1 MSELA
6 TMYQYFKGVS
16 SEETKKPTFC
26 PNKDKTSIESGVSAV
41 TNNQTTT
48 DYMQMIGIEKS
59 INETVNLNYV
69 NIESC
74 TNNDILS
81 NELKIVEPT
90 YFDSEEGNKNDEF
103 SLECSNRL
111 EDFQTGIFNDHT
123 SDYLIQP
130 SNIPVHQYSIK
141 DTFSDYLI
149 NPSNVPYYTKDDLIP
164 NAYSNTDMSETFM
177 KLNFSKKNN
186 NGLTM
191 TNIVDPKITNSN
203 CLKRQLSDSSGSRVD
218 DELLEIINDFKNNV
232 FTIQEVENLVST
244 WKNRNDV
251 QQSYKD
257 KQEQLQNM
265 RKEYERIQNEMKE
278 KLKRPTPF
286 DRMKKIFT
294 RRKFIRRDV
303 DNDKVSSKTMTSSN
317 ENQRPASSLSAHSMT
332 SVSSGRLSTS
342 SSASLG
348 DSGTH
353 SDNDER
359 KQIFNTSLR
368 NSASCNPMDNYLIP
382 PTPRRVPT
390 PETTP
395 IDEKDVLNFDSNYCI
410 FPSNIPVNTNNLIN
424 HLSHDYMNFPGL
436 NTITEAKEISSESDL
451 VSLQTIKIP
460 KSDTLCKTSQ
470 FFNPCT
476 SFKCVVPKEIEIGT
490 KEEF

>member
-16 SEETKKPTFC
+16 AEDTQEKTCIIQEETPM
-26 PNKDKTSIESGVSAV
+26 ESSLLSVI
-41 TNNQTTT
+41 NDQTTT
-48 DYMQMIGIEKS
+48 DYMPMIGKEKVCKE
-59 INETVNLNYV
+59 IVDLNYA
-69 NIESC
+69 NIASC
-74 TNNDILS
+74 SNSDILS

-111 EDFQTGIFNDHT
+111 EDFHSAILNEPS

-130 SNIPVHQYSIK
+130 SNIPVPQYSTK
-141 DTFSDYLI
+141 ENAYSDYLI
-149 NPSNVPYYTKDDLIP
+149 NPSNLPYTATNNSIT
-164 NAYSNTDMSETFM
+164 NTYSSIDMSETFM
-177 KLNFSKKNN
+177 KLNFNKKNTN
-186 NGLTM
+186 CVSTS
-191 TNIVDPKITNSN
+191 NIVDPKLTNSN
-203 CLKRQLSDSSGSRVD
+203 CLKRQLSDSSSSRVD

-232 FTIQEVENLVST
+232 FTIQEVENLVSS
-244 WKNRNDV
+244 WKTRNDV
-251 QQSYKD
+251 QQSYKE

-294 RRKFIRRDV
+294 RRKSIRRDV
-303 DNDKVSSKTMTSSN
+303 DSDKLCSKTSTSST
-317 ENQRPASSLSAHSMT
+317 ETQRPASSLSAHSVS

-368 NSASCNPMDNYLIP
+368 ISTSSNPMDNYLIP
-382 PTPRRVPT
+382 PTPRRVIT

-395 IDEKDVLNFDSNYCI
+395 LEEKDMLNFDSNYCI
-410 FPSNIPVNTNNLIN
+410 FPSNIPVTTNLV
-424 HLSHDYMNFPGL
+424 SHDYMNFPGL
-436 NTITEAKEISSESDL
+436 NTITEAKEISLESDL
-451 VSLQTIKIP
+451 VSLQPIKIS
-460 KSDTLCKTSQ
+460 KSDNLCNNTSQ

-476 SFKCVVPKEIEIGT
+476 SFKCAVPKSNEVGYT
-490 KEEF
+490 KDEL

>member
-16 SEETKKPTFC
+16 SEDTQE
-26 PNKDKTSIESGVSAV
+26 KTSCHIMEKTPMES
-41 TNNQTTT
+41 T
-48 DYMQMIGIEKS
+48 DYMPMIGKEKLT
-59 INETVNLNYV
+59 NETVDLIYA

-74 TNNDILS
+74 SNSDILS

-111 EDFQTGIFNDHT
+111 EDFHSAILNEPS

-130 SNIPVHQYSIK
+130 SNIPVHQYSTK
-141 DTFSDYLI
+141 DNAYSDYLI
-149 NPSNVPYYTKDDLIP
+149 NPSNLPYTTSDSIP
-164 NAYSNTDMSETFM
+164 NTYSSIDLSETFM
-177 KLNFSKKNN
+177 KLNFNKKNTKSVSTSN
-186 NGLTM
+186 IIVPKM
-191 TNIVDPKITNSN
+191 TNSS
-203 CLKRQLSDSSGSRVD
+203 CLKRQLSDSSSSRVD

-232 FTIQEVENLVST
+232 FTIQEVENLVSS
-244 WKNRNDV
+244 WKTRNDV
-251 QQSYKD
+251 QQSYKE

-294 RRKFIRRDV
+294 RRKSIRRDV
-303 DNDKVSSKTMTSSN
+303 ESDKLCSKTSTSST
-317 ENQRPASSLSAHSMT
+317 ETQRPASSLSAHSVS

-342 SSASLG
+342 SSTSLG

-359 KQIFNTSLR
+359 KQFFNTSLR
-368 NSASCNPMDNYLIP
+368 ISTSNNPMDNYLIP
-382 PTPRRVPT
+382 PTPRRVIT

-395 IDEKDVLNFDSNYCI
+395 FEEKDMLNFDSNYCI
-410 FPSNIPVNTNNLIN
+410 FPSNIPVNTN
-424 HLSHDYMNFPGL
+424 HVSHDYMNFPGL
-436 NTITEAKEISSESDL
+436 NTITEAKELSLESDL

-460 KSDTLCKTSQ
+460 KSDNLCNNTSQ
-470 FFNPCT
+470 VFSPCT
-476 SFKCVVPKEIEIGT
+476 SFKCAVPKSNEICNT
-490 KEEF
+490 KDEF

>member
-16 SEETKKPTFC
+16 SEETMKQTFC
-26 PNKDKTSIESGVSAV
+26 PQDKTTIESDIFTVDH
-41 TNNQTTT
+41 TTT
-48 DYMQMIGIEKS
+48 DYMQMIGSEK
-59 INETVNLNYV
+59 ITNENRVNLNYV

-74 TNNDILS
+74 SNNDILS
-81 NELKIVEPT
+81 NELKIVETT

-103 SLECSNRL
+103 SMECSSRL
-111 EDFQTGIFNDHT
+111 EDFNSGILNDHA

-130 SNIPVHQYSIK
+130 SNIPVHQK
-141 DTFSDYLI
+141 DNTFSDYLI
-149 NPSNVPYYTKDDLIP
+149 NPSNVPYNTKDDLIP
-164 NAYSNTDMSETFM
+164 NAYMSETFM
-177 KLNFSKKNN
+177 KLNFNKKNN
-186 NGLTM
+186 NGTTSNIIDPKM
-191 TNIVDPKITNSN
+191 TNST
-203 CLKRQLSDSSGSRVD
+203 CLKRQLSDSSSSRVD

-232 FTIQEVENLVST
+232 FTIQEVENLVSS

-294 RRKFIRRDV
+294 RRKSIRRDV
-303 DNDKVSSKTMTSSN
+303 DNDKVSSKTMTNSN

-390 PETTP
+390 PEITP
-395 IDEKDVLNFDSNYCI
+395 FDEKDILNFDSNYCI

-424 HLSHDYMNFPGL
+424 HASHDYMNFPGL
-436 NTITEAKEISSESDL
+436 NTITETKEISSESDL

-460 KSDTLCKTSQ
+460 KSDTICTTSQ

-476 SFKCVVPKEIEIGT
+476 SFKCAVPKAIIDNT
-490 KEEF
+490 KEED

>member
-16 SEETKKPTFC
+16 SEETEKPT
-26 PNKDKTSIESGVSAV
+26 NKDKTLFTP
-41 TNNQTTT
+41 TNDPHPTE
-48 DYMQMIGIEKS
+48 YMQMIGNEKTT
-59 INETVNLNYV
+59 NEVNLNYA

-74 TNNDILS
+74 SNNDILS

-90 YFDSEEGNKNDEF
+90 YFDSEEGNKSDEF

-111 EDFQTGIFNDHT
+111 EDFNDH

-130 SNIPVHQYSIK
+130 SNVPVHQYSIK
-141 DTFSDYLI
+141 DSTFSDYLI
-149 NPSNVPYYTKDDLIP
+149 SPSNVPYNIRDDLIP
-164 NAYSNTDMSETFM
+164 NTYSNIDMSETLM
-177 KLNFSKKNN
+177 KLTFNKKSNVMS
-186 NGLTM
+186 TS
-191 TNIVDPKITNSN
+191 NISEQKTSNSN

-232 FTIQEVENLVST
+232 FTIQEVENLVSS

-294 RRKFIRRDV
+294 RRKSIRRDV
-303 DNDKVSSKTMTSSN
+303 ENDNSSKTNST
-317 ENQRPASSLSAHSMT
+317 ENQRPSSSLSAHSMT

-382 PTPRRVPT
+382 PAPRRVST
-390 PETTP
+390 PETSP
-395 IDEKDVLNFDSNYCI
+395 LDEKTLNVDSVYCV
-410 FPSNIPVNTNNLIN
+410 FPSNIPVNTNHHTN
-424 HLSHDYMNFPGL
+424 HLTHDYMNFPGL
-436 NTITEAKEISSESDL
+436 NTITETKEISSESDL

-460 KSDTLCKTSQ
+460 KNDNMGQTLQ

-476 SFKCVVPKEIEIGT
+476 SFKLAAPKVIEIVDNK
-490 KEEF
+490 KEF

>member
-16 SEETKKPTFC
+16 SDETEKLT
-26 PNKDKTSIESGVSAV
+26 NKDKTLFTVSNDQNA
-41 TNNQTTT
+41 T
-48 DYMQMIGIEKS
+48 DYMQMIGNEKS
-59 INETVNLNYV
+59 TNEIVNLNYV

-74 TNNDILS
+74 SNNDILS

-90 YFDSEEGNKNDEF
+90 YFDSEEGNKSDKF

-111 EDFQTGIFNDHT
+111 EDFNSGILNDHT

-130 SNIPVHQYSIK
+130 SNVPVHQYSIK
-141 DTFSDYLI
+141 DNTFSDYLI
-149 NPSNVPYYTKDDLIP
+149 SPSNVPYNMKDDLIP
-164 NAYSNTDMSETFM
+164 NTYSNVDMSETLM
-177 KLNFSKKNN
+177 KLTFNKKNN
-186 NGLTM
+186 NTVS
-191 TNIVDPKITNSN
+191 TSNIMDMKISNSN
-203 CLKRQLSDSSGSRVD
+203 CLKRQLSDSSSSRVD

-232 FTIQEVENLVST
+232 FTIQEVENLVSS

-294 RRKFIRRDV
+294 RRKSIRRDV
-303 DNDKVSSKTMTSSN
+303 ENENSSKTMTNSV

-368 NSASCNPMDNYLIP
+368 NSGASCNPMDNYLIP
-382 PTPRRVPT
+382 PTPRRVST

-395 IDEKDVLNFDSNYCI
+395 LDEKTALNVDSVYCI
-410 FPSNIPVNTNNLIN
+410 FPSNIPVNTNIPTN
-424 HLSHDYMNFPGL
+424 HVNHDYMNFPGL
-436 NTITEAKEISSESDL
+436 NTITETKEISSESDL

-460 KSDTLCKTSQ
+460 KNDTMCQTSQ

-476 SFKCVVPKEIEIGT
+476 SFKLASPKVTEIVNT
-490 KEEF
+490 KKEF

>member
-6 TMYQYFKGVS
+6 TMYHYFKGVGS
-16 SEETKKPTFC
+16 TVEPKEQTFC
-26 PNKDKTSIESGVSAV
+26 PRKEKITHESDILSVSDDP
-41 TNNQTTT
+41 TTT
-48 DYMQMIGIEKS
+48 DYMQMIGIERS
-59 INETVNLNYV
+59 ATTDLNYA
-69 NIESC
+69 NIESSG
-74 TNNDILS
+74 NSDVLS

-90 YFDSEEGNKNDEF
+90 YFDSEEGNKSDEF

-111 EDFQTGIFNDHT
+111 EDFNSGTLNDPA

-130 SNIPVHQYSIK
+130 SNIPVDQYSLK
-141 DTFSDYLI
+141 DNTYSDYLI
-149 NPSNVPYYTKDDLIP
+149 NPSNLPYNTRDDSEP
-164 NAYSNTDMSETFM
+164 NAYSNFDMSETFM
-177 KLNFSKKNN
+177 KLNFNKKNSKCIS
-186 NGLTM
+186 TS
-191 TNIVDPKITNSN
+191 NIIDPKITNSN
-203 CLKRQLSDSSGSRVD
+203 RLKRQLSDSSSSRVD

-232 FTIQEVENLVST
+232 FTIQEVENLVSS

-294 RRKFIRRDV
+294 RRKSIRRDV
-303 DNDKVSSKTMTSSN
+303 DNDKACSKTTTHST
-317 ENQRPASSLSAHSMT
+317 ENQRPASSLSAHSVS

-368 NSASCNPMDNYLIP
+368 NSTCNPMENYLIP
-382 PTPRRVPT
+382 PTPRRVIT

-395 IDEKDVLNFDSNYCI
+395 LEEKDILNFDSNYCF
-410 FPSNIPVNTNNLIN
+410 FPSNIPVNTVT
-424 HLSHDYMNFPGL
+424 HDYMNFPGL

-451 VSLQTIKIP
+451 ASLQTIIIP
-460 KSDTLCKTSQ
+460 NSDIIPNTSQ

-476 SFKCVVPKEIEIGT
+476 SFKRAVSNAKEICIT
-490 KEEF
+490 KDEF

>member
-16 SEETKKPTFC
+16 SKETKKQIIC
-26 PNKDKTSIESGVSAV
+26 LNKDEMSNESSTFTV
-41 TNNQTTT
+41 TNDQTTT
-48 DYMQMIGIEKS
+48 DYMQMIGNEKS
-59 INETVNLNYV
+59 TNEIVNLNYV
-69 NIESC
+69 NIEPFS
-74 TNNDILS
+74 NNDILS

-90 YFDSEEGNKNDEF
+90 YFDSQECNKNDEF

-111 EDFQTGIFNDHT
+111 EDFNSVFLNDPT

-130 SNIPVHQYSIK
+130 SNIPVHQY
-141 DTFSDYLI
+141 LI
-149 NPSNVPYYTKDDLIP
+149 NPSNIPYNTRDDI
-164 NAYSNTDMSETFM
+164 NAYSNVDMSETFM
-177 KLNFSKKNN
+177 KLNFNKKSS
-186 NGLTM
+186 NGQSTS
-191 TNIVDPKITNSN
+191 NIMDPKVTNSK
-203 CLKRQLSDSSGSRVD
+203 CLKRQLSDVSNSRVD

-232 FTIQEVENLVST
+232 FTIQEVENLVSS

-286 DRMKKIFT
+286 DRMKKFFT
-294 RRKFIRRDV
+294 RRKSIRHGT
-303 DNDKVSSKTMTSSN
+303 DNDKACSKTMANGS
-317 ENQRPASSLSAHSMT
+317 ENQRPASSLSAHSIS

-359 KQIFNTSLR
+359 KQLFNTSLR

-395 IDEKDVLNFDSNYCI
+395 LEEKDMLNFDSNYCI
-410 FPSNIPVNTNNLIN
+410 FPSNIPVNINNLTN
-424 HLSHDYMNFPGL
+424 HVSHDYMNFPGL
-436 NTITEAKEISSESDL
+436 NTISETKEISSESDL

-460 KSDTLCKTSQ
+460 KSDTICKTSQ

-476 SFKCVVPKEIEIGT
+476 SFKCAAPKVNEIDNT
-490 KEEF
+490 KDEF